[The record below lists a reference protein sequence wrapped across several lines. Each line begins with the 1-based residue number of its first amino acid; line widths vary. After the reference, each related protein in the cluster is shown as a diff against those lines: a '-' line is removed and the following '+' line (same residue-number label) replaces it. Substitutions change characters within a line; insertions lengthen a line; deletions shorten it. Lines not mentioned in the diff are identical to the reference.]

1 MIQLVFEGD
10 NVNAGLDTPKLLIP
24 NFMMSKM
31 ELIVNILALQ
41 LMMNTFALQQSV
53 FEVDNVNA
61 SPNTPKLPFPNFK
74 MSKMEL
80 ITI

>member
-10 NVNAGLDTPKLLIP
+10 NVNASLNTPKLLIP
-24 NFMMSKM
+24 NFMMYKK